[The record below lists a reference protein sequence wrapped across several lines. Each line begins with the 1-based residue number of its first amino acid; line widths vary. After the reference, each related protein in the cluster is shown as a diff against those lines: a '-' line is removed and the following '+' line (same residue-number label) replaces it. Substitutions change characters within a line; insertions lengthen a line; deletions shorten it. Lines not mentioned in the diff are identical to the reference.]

1 MIAFLATLP
10 FYLALVVLHLALVV
24 LSFYVVNLAHEM
36 GHVVGGQ
43 VVGLPIRKVFIGLPT
58 EVKQTD
64 RPSFSLLGIAFYF
77 GYSSLYAFVK
87 MDMAA
92 LYRLPPKARITVFMA
107 GPLSGTVV
115 SIAWIIASFYCFVSI
130 PQMVFQM
137 LIGALWV
144 KLNLGNLRPDGGS
157 DGGNDGYGIREAW
170 HEIHGTP

>member
-1 MIAFLATLP
+1 MIAFLATL
-10 FYLALVVLHLALVV
+10 LLHVALVV

-43 VVGLPIRKVFIGLPT
+43 VAGLPIRKVFIGLPL
-58 EVKQTD
+58 EVKQPD
-64 RPSFSLLGIAFYF
+64 RPSFSLFGIAFYF
-77 GYSSLYAFVK
+77 GFSSLYAFVK

-92 LYRLPPKARITVFMA
+92 LYRLHPKARIIVFMA

-115 SIAWIIASFYCFVSI
+115 SIAWIIASFYYFVNI

-137 LIGALWV
+137 LIGAVWV

-157 DGGNDGYGIREAW
+157 DGGNDGYGIRKAW
-170 HEIHGTP
+170 HELHER